1 MITGAFSVENQVFTV
16 EIQES
21 DNEPGMYRIVD
32 PYINNQY
39 SLSADGNGSSSN
51 YSCYLVIDATNPN
64 AVTIAKQNMGI
75 LSTDLG
81 DFQMESTAPGTLVN
95 GVISFPKD
103 GINLTFT
110 GYSGDFT
117 ANADGLFKI
126 VFPGATDLRLPR

>member
-110 GYSGDFT
+110 GY
-117 ANADGLFKI
+117 
-126 VFPGATDLRLPR
+126 